1 MLIFLLGFMGSGKS
15 HCGKK
20 IAASFGCSFLDLDHE
35 IETAS
40 NHSISEIFS
49 QQGEVQFRALE
60 RDVLRKIVTM
70 YDATEKEV
78 RAVIS
83 CGGGTPC
90 FHGNMELMNENGL
103 TVWLNPPVQTLVRRL
118 KNGKHHRPLIADMNL
133 ETLEEFVVQ
142 KMSERSI
149 FYKQAVLI
157 DTSDDCPLQLIQ
169 KHIYHV

>member
-60 RDVLRKIVTM
+60 RDALRKIVTM
-70 YDATEKEV
+70 YGASEKEV
-78 RAVIS
+78 RAVIA

-90 FHGNMELMNENGL
+90 FHGNMDWMNEQGI
-103 TVWLNPPVQTLVRRL
+103 TVWLNPSNEILVKRL
-118 KNGKHHRPLIADMNL
+118 QKEKEHRPLIAALDDQEL
-133 ETLEEFVVQ
+133 TKFIAEKLT
-142 KMSERSI
+142 ERTPFYSKAKIVLQESDPSVESI
-149 FYKQAVLI
+149 LN
-157 DTSDDCPLQLIQ
+157 LIQ
-169 KHIYHV
+169 NA